1 MFRVKIVEL
10 ITRMIGVK
18 SGKFLCQ
25 EKIMKMCL
33 DWCIYKDNIFVY
45 IVCVCK
51 FKIYT
56 CKGERTFTG

>member
-1 MFRVKIVEL
+1 MKI
-10 ITRMIGVK
+10 
-18 SGKFLCQ
+18 
-25 EKIMKMCL
+25 CL